1 MKIFLV
7 GGFLGSGK
15 TTAMINA
22 CNYLTKRNIRVA
34 VITNDQGE
42 QQVDSATVK
51 SFGIPHADV
60 VNGCFC
66 CNYNELD
73 KHISTFVETIDPE
86 IIFAESVG
94 SCTDL
99 VATVAKP
106 LMMNKEDLVTISV
119 FVEASLLLALLGNRA
134 SFISNEVRYIYK
146 KQLEEADILVINK
159 VDCIDPSQ
167 KSLIDDAIKLEFPGK
182 TILYQDSTNLDHIE
196 HWISKLENFKQ
207 PSQRAS
213 LHIDYDIYAKG
224 EAALAWMDEN
234 IFIDSPGQNVFDIAN
249 ELIRDIH
256 QRLIHY
262 KITIG
267 HLKFFIECDDVK
279 RKISITTT
287 SPVYSY
293 LPETYVSDFASLLI
307 NARVQTEPVILETII
322 NDSYNFI
329 KTQFN
334 CVIDQLEKK
343 VFKPGYPRP
352 TYRIS

>member
-15 TTAMINA
+15 TTAIVNA
-22 CNYLTKRNIRVA
+22 CKFLAKKNIRVA

-51 SFGIPHADV
+51 SLEIPNAEV

-66 CNYNELD
+66 CNYNQLD
-73 KHISTFVETIDPE
+73 KHINTFVATIDPE

-106 LMMNKEDLVTISV
+106 LMMKLGDLIAISV
-119 FVEASLLLALLGNRA
+119 FVEASLLLALLENRA
-134 SFISNEVRYIYK
+134 SFIADEVRYIYK
-146 KQLEEADILVINK
+146 KQIEETDILIVNK
-159 VDCIDPSQ
+159 VDCIDPDEV
-167 KSLIDDAIKLEFPGK
+167 KIINKAIGLEFPGK
-182 TILYQDSTNLDHIE
+182 IILYQDSNAQKYIE
-196 HWISKLENFKQ
+196 HWLSVLRNFK
-207 PSQRAS
+207 PSRQRAS
-213 LHIDYDIYAKG
+213 LDIDYDIYAKG
-224 EAALAWMDEN
+224 EAALAWMDEYIIIN
-234 IFIDSPGQNVFDIAN
+234 SPGQNAIDIAH
-249 ELIRDIH
+249 ELIREIH

-267 HLKFFIECDDVK
+267 HLKFFIDSNDLK
-279 RKISITTT
+279 KKISITTT
-287 SPVYSY
+287 SAVYSY
-293 LPETYVSDFASLLI
+293 IHEGHRSDSASILI

-322 NDSYNFI
+322 NDSFNSV
-329 KTQFN
+329 TQQFN
-334 CVIDQLEKK
+334 CTIDELQKK

-352 TYRIS
+352 AHRIS